1 MGSTPV
7 RDATSL
13 LEIIRREALDPAYA
27 QARDGRGAPTD
38 PETARAHHRRPK
50 TVYVVT
56 VALPLILLGVL
67 IATAAAQARRSAPDQ
82 ARERAALV
90 ERIETE
96 STTVDAVHAE
106 VEQLR
111 AQVSAARDTQLRI
124 TSDGRAAAEELAE
137 LELASGAV
145 PVTGPGL
152 QIIVDDATPVDDAV
166 PTDSSVASAAVNRV
180 LDIDLQQLT
189 NGLWSAGAEA
199 IAINGARLTTTTA
212 IRSAGDAI
220 VVAFRPLR
228 RPYTIEAIGDPQELE
243 ARFVDGPGGR
253 WFRTLE
259 DNYRI
264 RFDVSGVSAL
274 RLPAASGVA
283 LIHASPVDP
292 ASGTE
297 EGQP

>member
-1 MGSTPV
+1 MGSPPV

-13 LEIIRREALDPAYA
+13 LEIIRREALEPAYA
-27 QARDGRGAPTD
+27 QARDSRGARTD

-67 IATAAAQARRSAPDQ
+67 IATAATQARRSAPDQ
-82 ARERAALV
+82 AKERAALV

-96 STTVDAVHAE
+96 SATVDAVHAE

-124 TSDGRAAAEELAE
+124 TADGRTAAEELAE

-152 QIIVDDATPVDDAV
+152 KIIVDDATPADDAV
-166 PTDSSVASAAVNRV
+166 PADSSVTSAAVNRV

-189 NGLWSAGAEA
+189 NGLWAAGAEA
-199 IAINGARLTTTTA
+199 IAINGERLTTTTT

-228 RPYTIEAIGDPQELE
+228 RPYTIEAIGDRQELE

-253 WFRTLE
+253 WFRTLQ
-259 DNYRI
+259 DNYGI

-274 RLPAASGVA
+274 RLPAASSVA
-283 LIHASPVDP
+283 LIHALPVDP
-292 ASGTE
+292 ARGIE